1 MNEINSENLIDF
13 LQKIYS
19 QLMIDADDVGMA
31 YDEILQYVENF
42 DMNEDMLFDFI
53 KDKVDQNKQNKKGRE
68 VMESLKR
75 SLRNRF

>member
-1 MNEINSENLIDF
+1 MNEINSENLTDF

>member
-1 MNEINSENLIDF
+1 
-13 LQKIYS
+13 
-19 QLMIDADDVGMA
+19 
-31 YDEILQYVENF
+31 
-42 DMNEDMLFDFI
+42 MLFDFI

>member
-1 MNEINSENLIDF
+1 
-13 LQKIYS
+13 
-19 QLMIDADDVGMA
+19 MIDADDVGMA